1 MDLKN
6 IIEMHT
12 AWLNNE
18 GGNRADLRSADLRSA
33 DFRDADLR
41 SADLSGTNL
50 SGADLSGADLRDAN
64 LRGADIDFSCIPLW
78 CGGLNFT
85 VDERIFRQLLYH
97 TISIAISSGITSVVT
112 PELIKEANK
121 FHRVGEVPS
130 L

>member
-18 GGNRADLRSADLRSA
+18 GGNRADLSDADLRDA
-33 DFRDADLR
+33 NLRDADLR
-41 SADLSGTNL
+41 DADL
-50 SGADLSGADLRDAN
+50 SGADLRSADLRDAN

>member
-18 GGNRADLRSADLRSA
+18 GGNRADLRGANL
-33 DFRDADLR
+33 RDANL
-41 SADLSGTNL
+41 SSTNLSGTNL
-50 SGADLSGADLRDAN
+50 SGADLSGADLR
-64 LRGADIDFSCIPLW
+64 GADIDFACIPLW

-97 TISIAISSGITSVVT
+97 TISIAIFSGITSVVT

-121 FHRVGEVPS
+121 FHRVGDVPR